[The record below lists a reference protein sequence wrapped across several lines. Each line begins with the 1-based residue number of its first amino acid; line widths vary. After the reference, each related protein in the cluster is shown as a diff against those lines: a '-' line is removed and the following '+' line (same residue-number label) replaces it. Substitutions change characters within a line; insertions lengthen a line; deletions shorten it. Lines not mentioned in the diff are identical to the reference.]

1 MFGMAMSIAEGSDL
15 PMYTDIYALEHA
27 AFEHRSR
34 AEAQAAQERQISLLP
49 ARPSRVITFLRRIGA
64 VRSAPIQGSVENRPV
79 YRPAAR
85 PIPAR

>member
-1 MFGMAMSIAEGSDL
+1 MAVSIAEGSVL
-15 PMYTDIYALEHA
+15 PMYTDIYALERA

-64 VRSAPIQGSVENRPV
+64 VRSAPMQGGGEPRPS